1 MEHITEA
8 LYQAAAAGVFV
19 LALSLML
26 YTGSCIDRLYA
37 GCAAP
42 QGLAGSVLSEECADE

>member
-8 LYQAAAAGVFV
+8 FYEAAAAGVFV

-37 GCAAP
+37 GRAP